1 MIRRYSQYKSRGLTI
16 DLPHVYPLGR
26 VFKGQLFAMPMP
38 SCDQLEQLMSA
49 LRADGIDSVVSL
61 LEHAESKKLG
71 LAEEQSACHAAEMQF
86 RQFPIPDF
94 GVPLPEELH
103 RLITQLADDLK
114 AGHRIVVHCRGGIG
128 RTGLVCSCILVA
140 SGMDADSAMNL
151 VKLKRGRCV
160 PETEAQTNII
170 RQFAATH
177 PKNAPR

>member
-71 LAEEQSACHAAEMQF
+71 LAEEQSACHA
-86 RQFPIPDF
+86 
-94 GVPLPEELH
+94 
-103 RLITQLADDLK
+103 
-114 AGHRIVVHCRGGIG
+114 
-128 RTGLVCSCILVA
+128 
-140 SGMDADSAMNL
+140 DSAMNL

-170 RQFAATH
+170 RQFGATH

>member
-49 LRADGIDSVVSL
+49 LRV
-61 LEHAESKKLG
+61 
-71 LAEEQSACHAAEMQF
+71 
-86 RQFPIPDF
+86 

-103 RLITQLADDLK
+103 RLMTQLTDDLK

-160 PETEAQTNII
+160 PETEAQTNMI

-177 PKNAPR
+177 PKNAHR